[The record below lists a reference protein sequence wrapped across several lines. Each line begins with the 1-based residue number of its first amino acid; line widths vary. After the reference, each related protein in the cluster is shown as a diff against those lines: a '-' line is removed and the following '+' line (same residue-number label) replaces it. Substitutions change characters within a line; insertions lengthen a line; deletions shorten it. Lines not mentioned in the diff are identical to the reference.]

1 MGKEG
6 CSGGGGVIYAERAP
20 LPSPLTV
27 PARCSEPEG
36 AQRAGE
42 RASAWETGSAEGA
55 PGRCLRSVRC
65 LRSGRSSPRSSRAGE
80 EQEANQESTSKAG
93 RACGGG
99 SSPTPP
105 PPVQARERSLNA
117 PPAQSPSPQCPLPQG
132 WSKSLRGASCSAPL
146 PGSLPPTDRSR
157 LRARPAQAGEV
168 SCARPLAREPAGRR
182 RRQSAGTM
190 DWDWGNRC
198 SRPGRRDLLCV
209 LALLAGCLLPVC
221 RTRVYTNHW
230 AVKIAGGFSEADR
243 IASKYG
249 FINVG
254 QVTNPQ

>member
-80 EQEANQESTSKAG
+80 EQEANQESRSKAG

-105 PPVQARERSLNA
+105 PPVQARERSLT
-117 PPAQSPSPQCPLPQG
+117 PRRPRVRHPSALCPRDG
-132 WSKSLRGASCSAPL
+132 
-146 PGSLPPTDRSR
+146 
-157 LRARPAQAGEV
+157 LRA
-168 SCARPLAREPAGRR
+168 
-182 RRQSAGTM
+182 
-190 DWDWGNRC
+190 
-198 SRPGRRDLLCV
+198 
-209 LALLAGCLLPVC
+209 
-221 RTRVYTNHW
+221 
-230 AVKIAGGFSEADR
+230 
-243 IASKYG
+243 
-249 FINVG
+249 
-254 QVTNPQ
+254 